1 MIFMDEHTTHKQ
13 MKKVLTILG
22 CITLGL
28 ASCGSPDSSTKS
40 SDADK
45 TSGAESSST
54 ASPGASG
61 NTDAGKQL
69 IAKSDCLGCHNET
82 QKVVGPAYVD
92 VAAKYTESDL
102 DYLSGKIINGGSG
115 VWGEVPMTAHPS
127 LSKDD
132 ATQMARYILSLKK

>member
-1 MIFMDEHTTHKQ
+1 MLIQDKHTTHKR
-13 MKKVLTILG
+13 MKKTLTIIG
-22 CITLGL
+22 CITFAL
-28 ASCGSPDSSTKS
+28 ASCGSPDSSSKS
-40 SDADK
+40 ADSGS
-45 TSGAESSST
+45 TSGTESAAGS
-54 ASPGASG
+54 GASG
-61 NTDAGKQL
+61 NTEAGKQL

-92 VAAKYTESDL
+92 VAEKYTESDL

-132 ATQMARYILSLKK
+132 ATQMASYILSLKK